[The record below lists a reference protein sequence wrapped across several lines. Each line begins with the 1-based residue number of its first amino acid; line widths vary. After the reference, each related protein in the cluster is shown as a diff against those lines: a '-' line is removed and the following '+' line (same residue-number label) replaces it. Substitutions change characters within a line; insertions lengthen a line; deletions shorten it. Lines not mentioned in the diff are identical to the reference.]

1 MKIKAKFYM
10 SISKSKPHMKK
21 SLNLPENWLLKK
33 ELKKENIVRKKYLK
47 YTMKLE
53 VIDED
58 HCI

>member
-1 MKIKAKFYM
+1 
-10 SISKSKPHMKK
+10 MKK